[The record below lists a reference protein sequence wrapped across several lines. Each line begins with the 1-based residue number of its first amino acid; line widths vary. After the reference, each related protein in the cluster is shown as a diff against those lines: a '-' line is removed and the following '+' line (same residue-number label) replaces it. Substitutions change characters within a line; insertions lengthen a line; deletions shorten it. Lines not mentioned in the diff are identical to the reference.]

1 MESRCKLQK
10 LQSGATLLVGLIMV
24 LLISIIGLSAIRG
37 SGLQE
42 QMAGNMRDK
51 QLAFQSSEAALRQA
65 EAAAT
70 PSVIGAQVGFTDSL
84 GESGLAFWQDLTN
97 WNSFTTQY
105 TGTIDH
111 VSEQPHY
118 LVEEVTFFSSGL
130 EGSAVDLAS
139 LLAKDIERRY
149 RVTSHAAG
157 GSTDARVI
165 VQSGFRN

>member
-1 MESRCKLQK
+1 MNNQYKLQE

-70 PSVIGAQVGFTDSL
+70 PGAIGAQAGFEDSL
-84 GESGLAFWQDLTN
+84 DKSGLAFWQDLAN
-97 WNSFTTQY
+97 WDSFGTQY
-105 TGTIDH
+105 IGTIDQ
-111 VSEQPHY
+111 VSQPPRY

-139 LLAKDIERRY
+139 PLAKDIERRY

-165 VQSGFRN
+165 VQSGYRN